1 MKNASYFL
9 IHDTLIGTLVCKRIK
24 ERSVN
29 STDHNLDENFLQ
41 YSQWFSMERTDV
53 RLQRYFPSKL
63 EPKRSRKWSFPMSK
77 I

>member
-9 IHDTLIGTLVCKRIK
+9 NHDTLIGTLVCKRIK
-24 ERSVN
+24 ELSVN